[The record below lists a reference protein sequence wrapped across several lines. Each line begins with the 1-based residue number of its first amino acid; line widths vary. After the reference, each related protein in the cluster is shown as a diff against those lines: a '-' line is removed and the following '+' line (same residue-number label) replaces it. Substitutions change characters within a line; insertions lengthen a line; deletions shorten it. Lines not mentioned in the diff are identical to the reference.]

1 MWTTGSGWSIY
12 RLNRSAG
19 AWVDTGVRSD
29 SRASTSSDTLWDGGK
44 LYIASNVV
52 TSGASASGQPAR
64 LYRYSYSG
72 GAYSLDAGFPQVISN
87 NSSETLTIDK
97 DSTGALWAT
106 WTQVAGTT

>member
-12 RLNRSAG
+12 RLNRGAG
-19 AWVDTGVRSD
+19 TWVDTGVRSD
-29 SRASTSSDTLWDGGK
+29 SRGTTSSDTLWDGSK

-72 GAYSLDAGFPQVISN
+72 GSYSLDTGFPQDDF
-87 NSSETLTIDK
+87 EQQQRDA
-97 DSTGALWAT
+97 DHR
-106 WTQVAGTT
+106 